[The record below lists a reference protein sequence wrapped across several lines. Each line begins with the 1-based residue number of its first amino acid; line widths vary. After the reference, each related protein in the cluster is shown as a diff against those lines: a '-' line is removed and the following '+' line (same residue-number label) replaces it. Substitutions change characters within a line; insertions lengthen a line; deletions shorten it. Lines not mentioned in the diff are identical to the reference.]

1 MNRKILSGP
10 DFCAVKEDGKLVEY
24 ISLSDD
30 DRCGDILLGRIG
42 RIMSGM
48 QCAFVDI
55 GRKKE
60 GFLPL
65 SENSRSFTGEQ
76 VRSGDTILVQIKKE
90 EHADKGA
97 FLSRDITLP
106 GRFIILMPMNRYT
119 GVSSRIDHPDIREKL
134 RDMGSRVSEGQ
145 FGIIMRLAAADAG
158 EKEIHAETEE
168 LYNLWHQLYCTAE
181 KGGRPGTVLMHGNP
195 AEQLQKDYSSR
206 GDTEIQYMDEPDGD
220 LIRQLNEA
228 GQRRLQLPG
237 GGNIV
242 IDRCEAM
249 TVIDVNTASAQD
261 AGSKEQLILQT
272 NLEACLLISQQI
284 RLRNLSG
291 IIMIDFIDMET
302 ENDRNLVQTRLDQ
315 CFRND
320 RVKTVIHGWTKLG
333 LMEMTRKRTRRE
345 NNE

>member
-30 DRCGDILLGRIG
+30 DKCGDILLGRIG

-65 SENSRSFTGEQ
+65 NENSRSFTGEQ
-76 VRSGDTILVQIKKE
+76 IRSGDTVLLQIKKE

-97 FLSRDITLP
+97 FLSRDVTLP
-106 GRFIILMPMNRYT
+106 GRLTILMPMNRYT
-119 GVSSRIDHPDIREKL
+119 GVSSRIDQPEVRENL
-134 RDMGSRVSEGQ
+134 RDLGSRINEGQ
-145 FGIIMRLAAADAG
+145 FGMIMRFAAAYAG
-158 EKEIHAETEE
+158 EEELRAETDE
-168 LYNLWHQLYCTAE
+168 LCNLWHQIQHMAE
-181 KGGRPGTVLMHGNP
+181 KGGRPGTVLMHGDP
-195 AEQLQKDYSSR
+195 AEQLQKDYTSR
-206 GDTEIQYMDEPDGD
+206 GDTEIQYVDEPDGD

-228 GQRRLQLPG
+228 RQRKLQLPG

-249 TVIDVNTASAQD
+249 TVIDVNTASARGQ
-261 AGSKEQLILQT
+261 GSKEQLILQT

-291 IIMIDFIDMET
+291 IIIIDFIDMET

-315 CFRND
+315 CFRQD

-333 LMEMTRKRTRRE
+333 LMEMTRKRTRRG